1 MPGTDDTPTEILF
14 VKSLLDLPFNIG
26 AELHL
31 TIRSQGKEIELY
43 ASGNY

>member
-31 TIRSQGKEIELY
+31 IVRSQGKEIDLH
-43 ASGNY
+43 ASDNY